1 MGQSD
6 CNVRVLLTD
15 NECMRKIFVGLA
27 ATMVATGGLGLA
39 GLGLASGTAQADIG
53 PVPMYHWCPGDFW
66 DQGWGFNFDWFNCH
80 DDFHRDIDGDNH
92 DRDWRGDQR
101 GDQGQW
107 QRGDQGPDQHGD
119 QGQWQR
125 GDQGP
130 DQRGDQGQWQRGDQR
145 PGQPWWPGQQGW
157 PGQR

>member
-1 MGQSD
+1 MAQSD

-15 NECMRKIFVGLA
+15 NECMKKPFVGLA

-53 PVPMYHWCPGDFW
+53 PVPLWYHWCPGDFW
-66 DQGWGFNFDWFNCH
+66 DQGWGFNWDWGFCH

-92 DRDWRGDQR
+92 DRDWRWDQR
-101 GDQGQW
+101 GDQGPW
-107 QRGDQGPDQHGD
+107 QRGDQGP
-119 QGQWQR
+119 WQR

-130 DQRGDQGQWQRGDQR
+130 WQRGDQGPWQRGDQG
-145 PGQPWWPGQQGW
+145 PGQQWWPGQ
-157 PGQR
+157 R